1 MLPMAFNPLGLC
13 FINKKEEEK
22 DEQLCKRVQTRR
34 DGDHS
39 DLEKRRAIQYLLG
52 TLLLSNFIPL
62 LAHISQPCPRAYQLP
77 PPTKIQKQIRN
88 QKPTTIQQQ
97 EIEKMNTSNKPKSRK
112 PNPETLI

>member
-1 MLPMAFNPLGLC
+1 LVSALYE
-13 FINKKEEEK
+13 KEEEK
-22 DEQLCKRVQTRR
+22 DEQFCKRVQTRR

-97 EIEKMNTSNKPKSRK
+97 EIEKMEHLKQTKIKITKPRSPYLKK
-112 PNPETLI
+112 

>member
-1 MLPMAFNPLGLC
+1 LVSALYE
-13 FINKKEEEK
+13 KEEEK
-22 DEQLCKRVQTRR
+22 DEQFCKRVQTRR

-77 PPTKIQKQIRN
+77 PPPKIQKEIRN
-88 QKPTTIQQQ
+88 QKPTIQQQ

-112 PNPETLI
+112 PNPRD